1 MVVKNHQ
8 RLHHFIWPLHYTA
21 WPYDCSS
28 TNFSFSSLPFSPSS
42 LPPSLLLLPFLSL
55 SFLPPPSPLQTSVCQ
70 NIMEQLGQANLD
82 SHQKQVVMV
91 SQDSF
96 YKNLTEEQRECA
108 DAGEYNFD
116 HPGQWRNRNTI
127 GGLAW
132 EAAII
137 QVSGGTEIRLGGW
150 HERLRSSRY
159 GVCVESLVQ
168 RKIGFSVWE

>member
-1 MVVKNHQ
+1 MTI
-8 RLHHFIWPLHYTA
+8 RLFKHKFLLLLFFPFLT
-21 WPYDCSS
+21 P
-28 TNFSFSSLPFSPSS
+28 SF
-42 LPPSLLLLPFLSL
+42 LLLPFLSLSL

-116 HPGQWRNRNTI
+116 HPGI
-127 GGLAW
+127 
-132 EAAII
+132 
-137 QVSGGTEIRLGGW
+137 
-150 HERLRSSRY
+150 
-159 GVCVESLVQ
+159 VCV
-168 RKIGFSVWE
+168 